1 MNRIL
6 PKTGKVKMRR
16 LLHKYHVS
24 LKGYWDRDRKNS
36 KLGLRSYGTPEP
48 LSQVSRLR
56 AHPSIGSIFCL
67 LWFWNLELTQG
78 SIEFLWNWL
87 EVVLVFVYD
96 CRSQRSGDYSNAYAL
111 SSTRVAA
118 FTAPWSALCLK
129 KITLS
134 FWSWWSCMTRAW
146 VCFIGAIL
154 LVSQTFCHLGFIF
167 IWASRGL
174 PDQFCFSFWLFLTCL
189 CEFVRFPSW
198 CCVIWLQFFYALAW
212 YSQSCNKIAC
222 R

>member
-96 CRSQRSGDYSNAYAL
+96 CRSQRSGDYSNAY
-111 SSTRVAA
+111 
-118 FTAPWSALCLK
+118 
-129 KITLS
+129 
-134 FWSWWSCMTRAW
+134 
-146 VCFIGAIL
+146 
-154 LVSQTFCHLGFIF
+154 GFVINS
-167 IWASRGL
+167 SRGVHCSL
-174 PDQFCFSFWLFLTCL
+174 KCPLFEKKLHFL
-189 CEFVRFPSW
+189 SG
-198 CCVIWLQFFYALAW
+198 LDDLAW
-212 YSQSCNKIAC
+212 HVLEFASLVPSY
-222 R
+222 